1 MHKNLVQDSA
11 FFLCKA
17 LHFYFAIHIYEVPA
31 DFIGYSVDVRIDDTG
46 VYIFKDDKKVAE
58 AKPVSMTDNAHVKR
72 VRSPF
77 SVTQPA
83 EEERKEENNRV

>member
-1 MHKNLVQDSA
+1 M
-11 FFLCKA
+11 
-17 LHFYFAIHIYEVPA
+17 
-31 DFIGYSVDVRIDDTG
+31 DVRIDDTG

>member
-1 MHKNLVQDSA
+1 M
-11 FFLCKA
+11 
-17 LHFYFAIHIYEVPA
+17 
-31 DFIGYSVDVRIDDTG
+31 DVRLDDTG

-72 VRSPF
+72 VRSTF

-83 EEERKEENNRV
+83 EEEMKEENQRV